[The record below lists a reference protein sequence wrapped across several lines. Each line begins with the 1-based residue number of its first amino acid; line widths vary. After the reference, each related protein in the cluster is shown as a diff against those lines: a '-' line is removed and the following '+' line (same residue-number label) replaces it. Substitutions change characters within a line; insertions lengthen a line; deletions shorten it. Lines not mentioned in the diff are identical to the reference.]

1 MRSLKQLYR
10 SSDWYTV
17 YNLSN
22 EHSRARFSLLC
33 TTIVQA
39 MVGGFSG
46 GIFYTG
52 LLVGYGINIV
62 NISII
67 SVVPYIASLF
77 SLFTPYIFSRIPRRR
92 TILTI
97 TRILYYTINILGVTL
112 LPQLVHDPAGRV
124 VGLIVIIFLSN
135 IISALFSPGY
145 SPWHMY
151 HITPDVRTSY
161 HACNAFVSSISS
173 TVVTVLA
180 SLFTDSLEG
189 QAQLNLITTLR
200 YIAYGIA
207 FLDVYFLQKPKE
219 PEYATSTD
227 RPKLLDIIRIPM
239 SNSKFRLTMLICV
252 LLYITTNLSTSI
264 EHVWLLETVKAD
276 YFYINVL
283 NAIHPLFLITTSKL
297 WGRYMNKY
305 GTFHSIAVSCI
316 FFMPTFLIWA
326 FVDHSNYLWLYT
338 IGKVAMFT
346 VYVLMQLSSANL
358 IYVNL
363 PKEDQICYIC
373 FYNILVNLS
382 MFVSI
387 MSGTYLLTSAGDSA
401 WNLLG
406 HSITGV
412 PIVLLIK
419 GLLMILFGLFV
430 LLIRKKVEPD
440 QIR

>member
-33 TTIVQA
+33 STIVQA
-39 MVGGFSG
+39 VVGGFSG

-52 LLVGYGINIV
+52 LLVGYGIDIV

-92 TILTI
+92 TILTV
-97 TRILYYTINILGVTL
+97 TKILYYTINILGVTL
-112 LPQLVHDPAGRV
+112 LPQLVQDPAGRV

-135 IISALFSPGY
+135 IINALFSPGY

-151 HITPDVRTSY
+151 HITPDIRNSY
-161 HACNAFVSSISS
+161 HACNAFVSTLSS

-189 QAQLNLITTLR
+189 QAQLNLITFLR
-200 YIAYGIA
+200 YLAYAVA

-219 PEYATSTD
+219 PEYVVSTD
-227 RPKLLDIIRIPM
+227 RPALLDIIRIPL
-239 SNSKFRLTMLICV
+239 SNRKFRLTMLIV
-252 LLYITTNLSTSI
+252 ALFQLTINLTSSM
-264 EHVWLLETVKAD
+264 ESVWLLETVKAD
-276 YFYINVL
+276 YFYINAL
-283 NAIHPLFLITTSKL
+283 GSLHPLFLIATSKL
-297 WGRYMNKY
+297 WSRYIQKH
-305 GTFHSIAVSCI
+305 GTFQSLAVSCI

-326 FVDHSNYLWLYT
+326 FVNPDNYLWLYT
-338 IGKVAMFT
+338 IGKIVMFC
-346 VYVLMQLSSANL
+346 VYVLFQLSSANL

-363 PKEDQICYIC
+363 PKEDQICYIS
-373 FYNILVNLS
+373 FYTILVNLS
-382 MFVSI
+382 LFTSI
-387 MSGTYLLTSAGDSA
+387 MGGTYLLTYMGDTA
-401 WNLLG
+401 WNLFG
-406 HSITGV
+406 HAITGV
-412 PIVLLIK
+412 PIILLIK
-419 GLLMILFGLFV
+419 GLLMMGFGLLV
-430 LLIRKKVEPD
+430 LLMRKNVEPD